1 MNYKLFLECRDAY
14 KTGQNVMDLVQKSV
28 PNSRSLAIEIA
39 YDLQA
44 GTYIKDFYNNEEKK
58 RRYTDEGGDILERHI
73 NKDSVILNVGAG
85 ELWTIALM
93 VDRFSVKPK
102 MVYNLEIS
110 WSRIYKGCSFWN
122 DIHGASIKMKPLVA
136 DMLEIPLP
144 TKSVDIVTSS
154 HALEANGS
162 QLGEI
167 VNELFRVS
175 RDKCVLFEPCYE
187 LCSKEGRERMD
198 RLGYIKDVE
207 NVVENFG
214 GSVEDIIPITHS
226 SNALNPTACFIIK
239 VPPSKASYEGDSH
252 FTVPGTDYLLE
263 YKKDCYYSI
272 DTGIAFPI
280 LKDIPILKSGSAIL
294 ASKY

>member
-14 KTGQNVMDLVQKSV
+14 KNGQNVMDLVQKSV

-44 GTYIKDFYNNEEKK
+44 GTYIRDFYNNEEKK
-58 RRYTDEGGDILERHI
+58 RMYTDEGGDILERHI

-93 VDRFSVKPK
+93 VDRISVKPK

-162 QLGEI
+162 QLSEI

-207 NVVENFG
+207 NVVKNLG
-214 GSVEDIIPITHS
+214 GSVENIIPITHS

-239 VPPSKASYEGDSH
+239 VPPSYATYEGGSH

-263 YKKDCYYSI
+263 HKKDCYYSI

-280 LKDIPILKSGSAIL
+280 LKGIPILKSDSAIL

>member
-1 MNYKLFLECRDAY
+1 MNYKLFLECRNAY
-14 KTGQNVMDLVQKSV
+14 KTGQNVMDFVQKSES
-28 PNSRSLAIEIA
+28 NSRSLAIEIA

-44 GTYIKDFYNNEEKK
+44 GTYIREFYSNEEKK
-58 RRYTDEGGDILERHI
+58 RMYTDEGGGILERYI

-85 ELWTIALM
+85 ELWTISLM
-93 VDRFSVKPK
+93 IDRFSVKPK

-122 DIHGASIKMKPLVA
+122 DIHGTSINMTPIVA

-187 LCSKEGRERMD
+187 ICSKEGRERMD
-198 RLGYIKDVE
+198 RLGYIKNLE

-214 GSVEDIIPITHS
+214 GSVESIIPIAHS

-239 VPPSKASYEGDSH
+239 VPPSYAKYEGHNH

-263 YKKDCYYSI
+263 HKEDCYYSN
-272 DTGIAFPI
+272 DTGMAFPI
-280 LKDIPILKSGSAIL
+280 LKSIPILKSDTAIL